1 MSDHLV
7 ESYDKQLE
15 LINSNLVKMGGLVE
29 QQVKDSLKA
38 LDDKD
43 TEFAEEILKKDDKI
57 DNLEKEIYALAYK
70 IIALRQPMANDLR
83 TVVSALSI
91 ANDLER
97 MGDHATNVAKR
108 VANVKVS
115 MPSQSISKIVQMGDD
130 VQNMIKNVLDA
141 FIKMSEKKAITVW
154 DSDIDIDET
163 YLSIYRELLQ
173 MMADNPETING
184 CAHLLTIAKNIERI
198 GDYAQNIAE
207 DIHFIV
213 TGETLER
220 KSDNAGQWEDLDI
233 KT

>member
-43 TEFAEEILKKDDKI
+43 TEFADEILKKDDKI
-57 DNLEKEIYALAYK
+57 DNLEKEIYA
-70 IIALRQPMANDLR
+70 
-83 TVVSALSI
+83 
-91 ANDLER
+91 
-97 MGDHATNVAKR
+97 NVAKR

>member
-70 IIALRQPMANDLR
+70 IIAMRQPMANDLR

-108 VANVKVS
+108 VA
-115 MPSQSISKIVQMGDD
+115 
-130 VQNMIKNVLDA
+130 
-141 FIKMSEKKAITVW
+141 
-154 DSDIDIDET
+154 
-163 YLSIYRELLQ
+163 LSL
-173 MMADNPETING
+173 
-184 CAHLLTIAKNIERI
+184 
-198 GDYAQNIAE
+198 
-207 DIHFIV
+207 IHI
-213 TGETLER
+213 
-220 KSDNAGQWEDLDI
+220 
-233 KT
+233 

>member
-70 IIALRQPMANDLR
+70 IIAMRQPMANDLR

-115 MPSQSISKIVQMGDD
+115 MPSQSISK
-130 VQNMIKNVLDA
+130 
-141 FIKMSEKKAITVW
+141 
-154 DSDIDIDET
+154 
-163 YLSIYRELLQ
+163 LSL
-173 MMADNPETING
+173 
-184 CAHLLTIAKNIERI
+184 
-198 GDYAQNIAE
+198 
-207 DIHFIV
+207 IHI
-213 TGETLER
+213 
-220 KSDNAGQWEDLDI
+220 
-233 KT
+233 

>member
-1 MSDHLV
+1 MDLLS
-7 ESYDKQLE
+7 SKY
-15 LINSNLVKMGGLVE
+15 
-29 QQVKDSLKA
+29 SLKA

-70 IIALRQPMANDLR
+70 IINCNLWLMICVPLYL
-83 TVVSALSI
+83 LSI